1 MEEILASVKAKHQ
14 GQPRDKNTLPT
25 SEREGEINAISG
37 TSKSSGAGCAKK
49 AEVKV
54 IEDEPM
60 HEKHSRSGQADFNK
74 VTGKVD
80 LCLTMHFHI
89 QHCSE

>member
-1 MEEILASVKAKHQ
+1 MEEILASVKAKHE
-14 GQPRDKNTLPT
+14 GQLRDKRTLPT

-37 TSKSSGAGCAKK
+37 TSKSGGAGCAKK
-49 AEVKV
+49 VKV

-80 LCLTMHFHI
+80 LCLTMHFNI
-89 QHCSE
+89 QRCSE